1 MEALTQINKAL
12 ETCQFEPVWVVRVE
26 LATRDDARVR
36 EAVTA
41 AVGLRYGDYEGV
53 AFESATG
60 MQFFSPLAGSVVG
73 DIDRTIE
80 MPARVLS
87 FSVPRD
93 PAVLAAAVEAVR
105 HSQSYEVPVITVQ
118 EVLACR
124 ADDSDQRDN
133 PNRWWNRGFTE

>member
-1 MEALTQINKAL
+1 MDALTLINTSL
-12 ETCQFEPVWVVRVE
+12 ETCQFESVWGVRVE

-36 EAVTA
+36 EAVKA

-60 MQFFSPLAGSVVG
+60 MQFFRPLAGSAAG
-73 DIDRTIE
+73 NIERSIE
-80 MPARVLS
+80 MPARILS
-87 FSVPRD
+87 FNVPRD
-93 PAVLAAAVEAVR
+93 PAILAAAVEAVR
-105 HSQSYEVPVITVQ
+105 HSHSYEEPVITVQ

-124 ADDSDQRDN
+124 TDASDQRDN